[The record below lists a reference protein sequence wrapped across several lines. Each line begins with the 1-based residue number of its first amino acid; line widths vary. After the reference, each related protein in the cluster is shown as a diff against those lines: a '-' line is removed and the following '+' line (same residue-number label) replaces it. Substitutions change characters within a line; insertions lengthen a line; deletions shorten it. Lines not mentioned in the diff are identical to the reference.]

1 MGVLLGMLAVPA
13 ARRDRW
19 QRVSSTHPVIAEG
32 VQAIDGLLKS
42 SLILMPVDN
51 VYPALSMVRHA
62 ELRGRDISSELG
74 ELTDIKDTST
84 QEVEQAKVDI
94 VKLES
99 QLIQTLSVKKL
110 ALEDPSTEK

>member
-1 MGVLLGMLAVPA
+1 MLGFDTLLA
-13 ARRDRW
+13 AGAPMPW
-19 QRVSSTHPVIAEG
+19 EG
-32 VQAIDGLLKS
+32 ETGA
-42 SLILMPVDN
+42 
-51 VYPALSMVRHA
+51 ALSMVRHA